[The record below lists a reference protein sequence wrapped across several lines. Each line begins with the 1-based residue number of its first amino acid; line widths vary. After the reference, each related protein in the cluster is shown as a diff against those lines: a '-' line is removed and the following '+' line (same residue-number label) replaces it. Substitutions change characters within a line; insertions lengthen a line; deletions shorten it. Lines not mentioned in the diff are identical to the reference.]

1 MTPEEVRDLFDKAQ
15 EIEEWADSYFDE
27 EHYAVADEAWNEA
40 FEAARTIGR
49 ARSSSIWRRPM
60 AGQHQYDEKPRATGI
75 SDDLRVGQRALPY
88 LGDA

>member
-40 FEAARTIGR
+40 FEAAEQLNGAQELEHLAQAYGWSTPV
-49 ARSSSIWRRPM
+49 RRE
-60 AGQHQYDEKPRATGI
+60 AEGYG
-75 SDDLRVGQRALPY
+75 Y
-88 LGDA
+88 

>member
-40 FEAARTIGR
+40 FEAAEQLNGAQELERLAQAYGWSTPV
-49 ARSSSIWRRPM
+49 RRE
-60 AGQHQYDEKPRATGI
+60 AEGYG
-75 SDDLRVGQRALPY
+75 Y
-88 LGDA
+88 